1 MGIGTRILKV
11 YAIKFATC
19 LAKNQLCPTTFKAV
33 HIVKKAIKKG
43 HDANPDKCG
52 GKVRVRVRVRV
63 VDSPYPFES
72 TRYGVRK
79 WWGVFKFQIC
89 PT

>member
-1 MGIGTRILKV
+1 MQSNLQHV
-11 YAIKFATC
+11 F
-19 LAKNQLCPTTFKAV
+19 AKNQLCPTTFKAV

-43 HDANPDKCG
+43 HDTNPDKCG
-52 GKVRVRVRVRV
+52 GKVRVRVRV

-72 TRYGVRK
+72 TRYGVTK
-79 WWGVFKFQIC
+79 WWGVFKFQRC

>member
-1 MGIGTRILKV
+1 
-11 YAIKFATC
+11 
-19 LAKNQLCPTTFKAV
+19 
-33 HIVKKAIKKG
+33 VKKAIKKG

-52 GKVRVRVRVRV
+52 GKVRVRVRV

-72 TRYGVRK
+72 TRYGVTK
-79 WWGVFKFQIC
+79 WWGVFKFQRC